1 MASGRRENMVKIL
14 YFGRLSDIA
23 QRREAQLDLPQDV
36 TTLFGLKNWLN
47 KEHELGGALRDPSIK
62 TMVNQVLIYENTGLD
77 GSEEI
82 GFLPPV
88 GGG

>member
-1 MASGRRENMVKIL
+1 MLKIL
-14 YFGRLSDIA
+14 YFGRLSDRA
-23 QRREAQLDLPQDV
+23 ARREANIELPASI
-36 TTLFGLKNWLN
+36 TSLTALKSWLN
-47 KEHELGGALRDPSIK
+47 KEHDLDGALEDASIK
-62 TMVNQVLIYENTGLD
+62 TMVNQTLIHGDLNLN

>member
-1 MASGRRENMVKIL
+1 MLKIL
-14 YFGRLSDIA
+14 YFGRLSDRA
-23 QRREAQLDLPQDV
+23 ACRETLLDLPANV
-36 TTLFGLKNWLN
+36 TTLDELKSWLDR
-47 KEHELGGALRDPSIK
+47 EHNLQGALADPTVK
-62 TMVNQVLIYENTGLD
+62 TMINQTLTHDNLTLN